1 MAFGYGFGYG
11 GYPGYGGG
19 WGYGYPGY
27 AGLDFLALLAFFA
40 LV

>member
-1 MAFGYGFGYG
+1 MAFGYGYGYG
-11 GYPGYGGG
+11 GYPGFEGG